1 LVRQLI
7 LDALIH
13 GYVDMQDHKYLHYE
27 YEHLYASV
35 SHRLLRAHQKKN
47 EPLRVLFLG
56 GGSFTFPRYLSAYY
70 PDLKCDVGEID
81 PRVSRAVRLSMGL
94 NKAAQKRIVVLGPG
108 TTNEESA
115 EPPTPS
121 AKDRNNLSFLERLG
135 RAAAIT
141 THVPTTPAEIR
152 KVYTDRVV
160 QAGAVLED
168 EVEAGVDYL
177 LDLRTDKAAASPI
190 ADKAKELKIEM
201 IDAAAFDALLAEESH
216 PNIETHHRDARQYI
230 MQNTRLGEY
239 DVVYGDA
246 FNDFSVP
253 SHLTTVEFNREMAK
267 LLKPDGIFM
276 ANVIDI
282 YHVSKFMGA
291 YFNTL
296 KQVFNHVYLLSTEE
310 GEPNENR
317 STFVIICSQKPVELH
332 DLGKREED
340 VKGLVGTLIEGDLMK
355 PVLRGGLKPTG
366 TAVFPA
372 DGNTTTF
379 KLPRKTFQAGV
390 SVRERYEFV
399 SKPSDDDVK
408 KDENAKP
415 MPTYKYRNRILT
427 ESGFKFEN
435 QDTVVLNI
443 PPRAGHVVTVTLYG
457 EEEIVLTDEKCPV
470 DNMLSEVIA
479 TRAK

>member
-1 LVRQLI
+1 
-7 LDALIH
+7 
-13 GYVDMQDHKYLHYE
+13 
-27 YEHLYASV
+27 
-35 SHRLLRAHQKKN
+35 
-47 EPLRVLFLG
+47 
-56 GGSFTFPRYLSAYY
+56 
-70 PDLKCDVGEID
+70 
-81 PRVSRAVRLSMGL
+81 
-94 NKAAQKRIVVLGPG
+94 
-108 TTNEESA
+108 
-115 EPPTPS
+115 
-121 AKDRNNLSFLERLG
+121 G

-141 THVPTTPAEIR
+141 TRVPTTPAEIR

-415 MPTYKYRNRILT
+415 KPTYKYRNRILT